1 MVIARLLQQRQTI
14 MGSST
19 KPFSIQQTLLTELN
33 YTVNI
38 KNYCILVFHMENVI
52 DCIEN
57 GQQFVTGK
65 WKYERK
71 MLRLMCF

>member
-33 YTVNI
+33 
-38 KNYCILVFHMENVI
+38 
-52 DCIEN
+52 
-57 GQQFVTGK
+57 
-65 WKYERK
+65 
-71 MLRLMCF
+71 